1 MIVSGSIVT
10 PVTITTFSFAGYPAA
25 VADSIRPLEGRTT
38 VPAPDDARQQLVERS
53 AAFAAAYI
61 RWLDGISSDG
71 LTYPRLR
78 LLSQLHCSGPAMMR
92 ELADDLRLTPRNLTA
107 VVDALEHEGL
117 VTRVP
122 HPTDRRATVVELTN
136 AGRRAADRAMEP
148 KFAAIGELFD
158 ELSPAEEKRLS
169 TILGKLL
176 EGLRRRGQRA

>member
-1 MIVSGSIVT
+1 
-10 PVTITTFSFAGYPAA
+10 
-25 VADSIRPLEGRTT
+25 VADSIRPLEPRTA
-38 VPAPDDARQQLVERS
+38 VPTDDARQQLVELS

-61 RWLDGISSDG
+61 RWLDDGMSSDG

-78 LLSQLHCSGPAMMR
+78 LLSQLHCGGPAMMR

-122 HPTDRRATVVELTN
+122 HPTDRRATLIELTD
-136 AGRRAADRAMEP
+136 AGRRAADQAMQP

-158 ELSPAEEKRLS
+158 DLSPAEEKRLS

-176 EGLRRRGQRA
+176 DGLRRRGQRA